1 MLSLLTA
8 LAVDWLRKMSSRV
21 IPVLLCALLASCA
34 VMDSVLDAPM
44 SLFDEETGETVET
57 TVGDA
62 IADNADGV
70 AGVVEGVLGGVHPGL
85 ALLGGGAAAALMGKA
100 RRKKKAVVVHE
111 AATAEDQ
118 EAKA

>member
-1 MLSLLTA
+1 MDT
-8 LAVDWLRKMSSRV
+8 
-21 IPVLLCALLASCA
+21 VLN
-34 VMDSVLDAPM
+34 APM

-62 IADNADGV
+62 LADNADGV

-100 RRKKKAVVVHE
+100 RRKKKAVVFPE
-111 AATAEDQ
+111 AATTEVP

>member
-1 MLSLLTA
+1 MTEA
-8 LAVDWLRKMSSRV
+8 
-21 IPVLLCALLASCA
+21 
-34 VMDSVLDAPM
+34 VLDYPM
-44 SLFDEETGETVET
+44 SFFDEESGEVVET

-100 RRKKKAVVVHE
+100 RRKKKAVVVPE
-111 AATAEDQ
+111 AATTEDS
-118 EAKA
+118 ETKA

>member
-1 MLSLLTA
+1 MLSKLLTL
-8 LAVDWLRKMSSRV
+8 LAVST
-21 IPVLLCALLASCA
+21 LCSCA
-34 VMDSVLDAPM
+34 VMDTVLDAPL

-70 AGVVEGVLGGVHPGL
+70 AGVVEGVLGGVNPVA
-85 ALLGGGAAAALMGKA
+85 ALLGGGAAAALLGKA

-111 AATAEDQ
+111 AAPT
-118 EAKA
+118 EAPETKA